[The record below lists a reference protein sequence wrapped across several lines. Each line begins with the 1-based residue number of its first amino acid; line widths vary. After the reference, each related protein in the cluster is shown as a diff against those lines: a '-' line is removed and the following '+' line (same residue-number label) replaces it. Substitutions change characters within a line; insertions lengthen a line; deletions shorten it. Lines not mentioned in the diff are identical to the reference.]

1 MRVIMNQIK
10 VFLIGDMLPYV
21 ITLFVSIGLLSIG
34 IILLCKMVKQK
45 RKLQYIRN
53 RYPNA
58 ATFYGL
64 PIFINNLDVRVHT
77 KELKITESEW
87 EKLELQI
94 QEEQRCKQVVS
105 QKNARLKR
113 LYPHGWEIIHQK
125 YPNISEEQILA
136 AEQVLALEEQ
146 KFYQA
151 QREALLCKEKKLN
164 LIYLLF

>member
-1 MRVIMNQIK
+1 MNQIK

-64 PIFINNLDVRVHT
+64 PIIINNSDVRVHT